1 MNLDQ
6 SSRLRG
12 RGGMLSRSSFKALFM
27 SRKKSLLPSSPGT
40 APVHFL
46 GSQPWWLSVLL
57 AIATGWYLHSV
68 AVEPLPEFAGGHSGG
83 LAVSA
88 MFQKMTVIGQYV
100 LPLIFLAGAAASVLR
115 RRKAVVLPE
124 PEVAPEPEPVIE
136 EVAAP
141 EVVEVPGVEPV
152 VVPPEPEPEVEVK
165 APNCPHCKKPMV
177 LKVAGSGANA
187 GANFWGCVDYPK
199 CRGIRPILAP
209 MK

>member
-1 MNLDQ
+1 
-6 SSRLRG
+6 
-12 RGGMLSRSSFKALFM
+12 M
-27 SRKKSLLPSSPGT
+27 SRKKPLPPSSPGT

-57 AIATGWYLHSV
+57 AVVTGWYLHSV

-88 MFQKMTVIGQYV
+88 MFQKMAVIGQYV
-100 LPLIFLAGAAASVLR
+100 LPLIFLAGAAGSVLR

-124 PEVAPEPEPVIE
+124 PEVAPEPEPVVE
-136 EVAAP
+136 ENEAEVVAPEALEAPEVEPVAAP
-141 EVVEVPGVEPV
+141 T
-152 VVPPEPEPEVEVK
+152 EPEVEVK
-165 APNCPHCKKPMV
+165 APNCPHCKKQMV

-187 GANFWGCVDYPK
+187 GGNFWGCVDYPK
-199 CRGIRPILAP
+199 CRGIRPIFAP